1 MEKYKTIVITNVV
14 IFIGLSLMTSLL
26 GFNNLA
32 DYFLGGVGAISVTLG
47 VINMLIALFVAIAS
61 PKKYLA
67 QGFLLCGG
75 VLLLMGLSLCSAF
88 IAGWH
93 E

>member
-1 MEKYKTIVITNVV
+1 MEKYRSVVITNLI

-32 DYFLGGVGAISVTLG
+32 TYFLGGVGAISVILG

-75 VLLLMGLSLCSAF
+75 VLLLMGLSLCSVF
-88 IAGWH
+88 LSGKY
-93 E
+93 